1 MSMLVGDGHD
11 GQPTEGEVTLDDIAD
26 AMVGKPETPD
36 ESDKDEE
43 SDEAEG
49 DEAPEDE
56 DSDEDEEQED
66 EPTFTIKVNG
76 KDVVLKQSELI
87 EMGQKG
93 ADYSQKT
100 MAVAEERKAV
110 EAERAQA
117 TQYRQQQEQ
126 AAQEASE
133 RLQALATYLQSQL
146 GEPPGIELLHT
157 QGSDVYLA
165 HKEQYEHRR
174 AQLQHAFQAQQN
186 AQQDAQLKR
195 QARIAEQAEA
205 TEKAL
210 RDTLPGWNDE
220 MLNTLAGYGRDFG
233 LTPDIAGDAFVSKGF
248 WEVLHKA
255 KAYDAIQAQKAQMKP
270 KAQLAK
276 VDKPVAK
283 NQTGKVA
290 ERAKREAAFNK
301 SPSVDALADFLQG
314 R

>member
-1 MSMLVGDGHD
+1 MILEGDGHD
-11 GQPTEGEVTLDDIAD
+11 GQPTDGEVSLDDIAD
-26 AMVGKPETPD
+26 AMLGKSDAPG
-36 ESDKDEE
+36 ESDDSEE
-43 SDEAEG
+43 SDEAEEVEA
-49 DEAPEDE
+49 DEESE
-56 DSDEDEEQED
+56 ESDEDEAEE
-66 EPTFTIKVNG
+66 EPTFTIKVQG
-76 KDVVLKQSELI
+76 KDVTLTKSEMI
-87 EMGQKG
+87 EMAQKG
-93 ADYSQKT
+93 QDYTAKT
-100 MAVAEERKAV
+100 MAVAEDREAV
-110 EAERAQA
+110 KAERTKA
-117 TQYRQQQEQ
+117 TEYRQQQEQ

-220 MLNTLAGYGRDFG
+220 TLNTLAGYGRDFG
-233 LTPDIAGDAFVSKGF
+233 LTPDIAGEAFVSKGF

-301 SPSVDALADFLQG
+301 NPSADTLAEFF

>member
-1 MSMLVGDGHD
+1 
-11 GQPTEGEVTLDDIAD
+11 
-26 AMVGKPETPD
+26 
-36 ESDKDEE
+36 
-43 SDEAEG
+43 
-49 DEAPEDE
+49 
-56 DSDEDEEQED
+56 
-66 EPTFTIKVNG
+66 
-76 KDVVLKQSELI
+76 
-87 EMGQKG
+87 
-93 ADYSQKT
+93 
-100 MAVAEERKAV
+100 
-110 EAERAQA
+110 
-117 TQYRQQQEQ
+117 
-126 AAQEASE
+126 
-133 RLQALATYLQSQL
+133 LATYLQSQL

-210 RDTLPGWNDE
+210 RDTLPGWNDD

-233 LTPDIAGDAFVSKGF
+233 LTPDIAGEAFVSKGF